1 MSVSAYVVAVPLGEE
16 TAVFWDSRNWGSV
29 KSKLRK
35 FEERFESEIPMFEP
49 FERTLSE
56 ILNKQS
62 FWKSCLLP
70 DGTPLI
76 ILNKVRC
83 EEICKNLQLNLIKML
98 FEEFSTDQREKSEEY
113 TFIYWSFRECIK
125 FFEDHPDETIV
136 ILMEY

>member
-1 MSVSAYVVAVPLGEE
+1 MSVSAYVVVVPLGEE
-16 TAVFWDSRNWGSV
+16 MPAFWDSHNWESA

-35 FEERFESEIPMFEP
+35 FEDRFKSEIPMFEP

-76 ILNKVRC
+76 VLNKFRC

-98 FEEFSTDQREKSEEY
+98 FEEFSIDQREKSEEY

-125 FFEDHPDETIV
+125 FFEDHLDETIV

>member
-1 MSVSAYVVAVPLGEE
+1 MSISAYVVVVPLGEE
-16 TAVFWDSRNWGSV
+16 TAVFWDSRNWESA

-62 FWKSCLLP
+62 FWESCLLP
-70 DGTPLI
+70 DDTPLI

-83 EEICKNLQLNLIKML
+83 EEICKDLQINLIKML
-98 FEEFSTDQREKSEEY
+98 FEEFSIDQREKSEEY

>member
-16 TAVFWDSRNWGSV
+16 TAVFWDSHNWGSA

-35 FEERFESEIPMFEP
+35 FEERFKSEIPMFEP
-49 FERTLSE
+49 FERALGE

-62 FWKSCLLP
+62 FWKSWVLP
-70 DGTPLI
+70 DGTPMI
-76 ILNKVRC
+76 FLNKVRC

-98 FEEFSTDQREKSEEY
+98 FEEFSIDQREKSEDY

-125 FFEDHPDETIV
+125 FFENHPDETIV

>member
-16 TAVFWDSRNWGSV
+16 TAVFWDSRNWESV
-29 KSKLRK
+29 KNKLRK

-49 FERTLSE
+49 FERTLGE

-62 FWKSCLLP
+62 FWKSCLLS
-70 DGTPLI
+70 DNTPLI

>member
-16 TAVFWDSRNWGSV
+16 TAAFWDSRDWESA

-35 FEERFESEIPMFEP
+35 FEGRFVFEIPIFEP
-49 FERTLSE
+49 FERTLDE

-70 DGTPLI
+70 DDTPLI

-113 TFIYWSFRECIK
+113 TFIYWSFRECVK